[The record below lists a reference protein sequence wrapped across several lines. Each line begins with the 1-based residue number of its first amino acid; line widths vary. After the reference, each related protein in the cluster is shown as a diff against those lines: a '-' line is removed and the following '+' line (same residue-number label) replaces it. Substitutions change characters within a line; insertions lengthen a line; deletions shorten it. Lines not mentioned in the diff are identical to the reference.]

1 MTIITHDDGTGERV
15 HVAYEGPY
23 PWDDGA
29 LEKAGRGEDGW
40 KVYRG
45 AARAEY
51 LRGDLLTEWDTATG
65 TFLGKRPVY
74 EPSEAERL
82 ASEEQELLSYLAST
96 DWYAVRFAET
106 GEAIPALIS
115 IGRQSARDR
124 ISEIRRILQAE
135 DQDGLETDVR

>member
-51 LRGDLLTEWDTATG
+51 LRGDLLTDWDTATG
-65 TFLGKRPVY
+65 TFHGKRPVY
-74 EPSEAERL
+74 EPSEAEKL
-82 ASEEQELLSYLAST
+82 NVEMGELKTLMASS
-96 DWYAVRFAET
+96 DWYAARQAKTGIPIPEEVLAEYL
-106 GEAIPALIS
+106 EAL
-115 IGRQSARDR
+115 ARYND
-124 ISEIRRILQAE
+124 
-135 DQDGLETDVR
+135 LELRLKSLGDTHVD